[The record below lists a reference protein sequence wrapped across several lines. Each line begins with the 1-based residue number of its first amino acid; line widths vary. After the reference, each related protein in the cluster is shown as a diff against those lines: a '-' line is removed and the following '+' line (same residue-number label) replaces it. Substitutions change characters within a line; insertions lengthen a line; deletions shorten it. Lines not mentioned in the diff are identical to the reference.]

1 MARFHSHHRARLTVR
16 PLEGRDVP
24 NGTVTAVLSPTGV
37 LTLTGDD
44 DDNVVTLKVTAGD
57 VTLTPDG
64 NTQVNTAAVGNAVTL
79 TGAVKSI
86 KAKLLGG
93 ADTLAIDGAAN
104 FAVSGPVSISLGDG
118 NNALNLVTT
127 GNITLPGLTYAGGD
141 GTDDVTI
148 DGGTGS
154 TVGGTA
160 KISVANGGGTIA
172 LTGVGFSGVT
182 YTGGDAAGA
191 IPNAIV
197 GTNITVAK
205 TFSANLGNSNPATLD
220 FTDSAL
226 GGLKASGNSFTS
238 GLTNTTVNTSL
249 TYKALFG
256 AAVFADG
263 LTVTKN
269 LSVTA
274 PNASVFAP
282 PAAPGAGAG
291 LGLVVGGNLTVSGA
305 AATTVSFES
314 DGASSVVKGNI
325 TVKGGFGND
334 DFDTNANFKADK
346 NITLTL
352 NGGDNLVTIGDGSAA
367 VSVGGKGS
375 ITAGD
380 GNDQVLFDR
389 VSWTGPITIST
400 KGGADFLSVEDGS
413 TFQATFTAD
422 LGNGDDTISMGQN
435 TALDGSPGGDTFVGK
450 AKITAGAGN
459 DAVFL
464 GLAVSAGGDAVS
476 KVTFND
482 NTSVVDGGLGLDFFD
497 PTSSQFTGAV
507 TPNWE

>member
-1 MARFHSHHRARLTVR
+1 MARFRSHRRARLSVR

-86 KAKLLGG
+86 KAGLLGG
-93 ADTLAIDGAAN
+93 ADTLSVDGAAD
-104 FAVSGPVSISLGDG
+104 FAVSGPVSVSLGDG
-118 NNALNLVTT
+118 NNAFNLVTT
-127 GNITLPGLTYAGGD
+127 GKITLPGLTYAGGD

-148 DGGTGS
+148 AGGAGS
-154 TVGGTA
+154 TIGGTA
-160 KISVANGGGTIA
+160 KISVANGGGTTA
-172 LTGVGFSGVT
+172 LTGVTFSGVT
-182 YTGGDAAGA
+182 YAGGDAAGLV
-191 IPNAIV
+191 PNAVV
-197 GTNITVAK
+197 GTGITVAK
-205 TFSANLGNSNPATLD
+205 SFSANLGNSNPAALD
-220 FTDSAL
+220 FADSTL

-238 GLTNTTVNTSL
+238 NLTHTTVTTSL
-249 TYKALFG
+249 TYKAVFG

-263 LTVTKN
+263 LTVAKT

-274 PNASVFAP
+274 PNASVFVP
-282 PAAPGAGAG
+282 PAGTGPGAGLVAG
-291 LGLVVGGNLTVSGA
+291 SLSVSGA

-314 DGASSVVKGNI
+314 DGPSEVKGNI

-334 DFDTNANFKADK
+334 LFETNANFKADK
-346 NITLTL
+346 NVTLTL
-352 NGGDNLVTIGDGSAA
+352 NGGDNTVAIGDGSGL
-367 VSVGGKGS
+367 VTVGGKGS

-380 GNDQVLFDR
+380 GSDQLLFDR
-389 VSWTGPITIST
+389 VSWAGPVTIAT
-400 KGGADFLSVEDGS
+400 KGGADLLSVEDGS
-413 TFQATFTAD
+413 TFQSTFTAD

-464 GLAVSAGGDAVS
+464 GLAVAAGGDAVS
-476 KVTFND
+476 KVTFNTA
-482 NTSVVDGGLGLDFFD
+482 TSVVDGGLGLDFFD
-497 PTSSQFTGAV
+497 ATSAQFTGAA